1 MTDKKIVSIFLN
13 AALLVWFSLD
23 MIGVYFNNSYLV
35 TRSWSDDGFFWIIY
49 TVFFVAFLTK
59 EKAGKPLLVVWL
71 SVWLVIQLISHELC
85 FLTEK
90 TESMIEYFK
99 GSLKWIDSEQVYIPD
114 VYHTLLH
121 ILIIL
126 ALISTIKYRIKSND
140 K

>member
-1 MTDKKIVSIFLN
+1 MN
-13 AALLVWFSLD
+13 AAFLIRFSLD
-23 MIGVYFNNSYLV
+23 MIGVYFNNSYPV

-49 TVFFVAFLTK
+49 AVFFVAFLTK

-114 VYHTLLH
+114 VYHMLLH

-126 ALISTIKYRIKSND
+126 ALISMIKYRIKSND